1 MTTENLLE
9 AWKNRVKK
17 IFKEA
22 EEFEP
27 AVGNADEVEAPTG
40 DIGGEA
46 EGNALPVDGNAEGN
60 AVGNALPGAEDESLS
75 KEPITLTKGLLV
87 QLLDAAVQSA
97 KGEELP
103 ALGNAEGNAAVGNAV
118 GNVDA
123 AVAAVDVPAEP
134 LAPEKDKP
142 FGEAHKKKGEEFLA
156 KFKKDDKKEEKKV
169 EETKDKKNDD
179 KKVVK
184 EDETTGVVPNLEV
197 VPPAAGNAAVG
208 NAPAAGNLPP
218 VDGNAEGNALDLEL
232 DAGAAFDVSSLVDKA
247 FELFAGKQDGSPL
260 DVDVLEVLKG
270 AASGTPVEGGAEG
283 NADFAAAGNA
293 PAPVVGNAEGNAEG
307 NTEGNADEEK
317 EEPVEE
323 AKVATKKKIKF
334 T

>member
-40 DIGGEA
+40 NVGDEA
-46 EGNALPVDGNAEGN
+46 EGNDALPVDGNATGN
-60 AVGNALPGAEDESLS
+60 AEGNALPGVEDESLS

-97 KGEELP
+97 KGEGLP
-103 ALGNAEGNAAVGNAV
+103 ALGNAEGNVDGNDVGNAL
-118 GNVDA
+118 GNVD
-123 AVAAVDVPAEP
+123 AAVDVPAEP
-134 LAPEKDKP
+134 LAPEKNKP
-142 FGEAHKKKGEEFLA
+142 FGEAHKKKGEDFVA
-156 KFKKDDKKEEKKV
+156 KFKKGDKKDDKKE
-169 EETKDKKNDD
+169 D

-184 EDETTGVVPNLEV
+184 EDETNGVVPNLEV
-197 VPPAAGNAAVG
+197 VPPVAGNAAVG
-208 NAPAAGNLPP
+208 NAPVEP
-218 VDGNAEGNALDLEL
+218 VVGNAEGNDLEVEL
-232 DAGAAFDVSSLVDKA
+232 DDAGSSFDVSTLVDKA
-247 FELFAGKQDGSPL
+247 FELFAAKQDGSPL

-283 NADFAAAGNA
+283 NAEFAAAGNA
-293 PAPVVGNAEGNAEG
+293 PVVGNDDNGNAEGNAEG
-307 NTEGNADEEK
+307 NDDDK
-317 EEPVEE
+317 EEVEE